1 MKDENLILPSW
12 SFTQNYKKSIHGTAP
27 QHLIDTATRQKIY
40 RSVYWNQYCF
50 GVNLLL
56 FVDRSQN
63 LKGIGGLY
71 GTYKHPSNF
80 ICLFLKLLEL
90 EPSEEIIFSFINT
103 KSWQMKYLRLLAALY
118 IRFVYSS
125 DKIFEILEPLE
136 SNYNKIAVLTDN
148 GYILKYFDE
157 IIYSFLTEK
166 IWFGIQFPTLIKSQ
180 KKFKRFS
187 ILSNL
192 ENKLKEE
199 IYLEFGLNING
210 ELIKNINKKKKIP
223 LKKLFKK
230 IKKIK
235 INNLEENSIEEE
247 NNLRIL
253 LGLKPLK

>member
-210 ELIKNINKKKKIP
+210 ELIKNINKKKKIN

-230 IKKIK
+230 IKEIK